1 MKTRLDCY
9 PCFLR
14 QSLQAARL
22 AGAAEETQRAILEMV
37 LHELIGIIS
46 VDTMPVEMG
55 DRIHR
60 LVREQTGNVDPY
72 RAVKARD
79 TAAALEMYPQLKEI
93 IAAAEDPRAVG
104 ARLAIAG
111 NIIDFGVGLEYD
123 LWDTVTRVL
132 AQPFAIDDSAALRAA
147 LDAADW
153 LLYIGDN
160 AGETVFDRLFIETL
174 HMPVIYAVKDIPVL
188 NDATREDA
196 LAAGLGEVA
205 EVVSSG
211 CEAPG
216 TLLARCS
223 DEFKARYAAAPL
235 IIAKG
240 QGNYEGLSTAPGPLF
255 FLLQTKCPVL
265 ARDVGT
271 QVGDIVLKRGEYD
284 TAFRES

>member
-22 AGAAEETQRAILEMV
+22 AGANEETQSAILDMV
-37 LHELIGIIS
+37 LRELVKIIS

-60 LVREQTGNVDPY
+60 LVREQTGNIDPY
-72 RAVKARD
+72 RAAKEHD
-79 TAAALEMYPQLKEI
+79 TNAALEMYPHLKEI
-93 IAAAEDPRAVG
+93 VTEAENAWEAG

-123 LWDTVTRVL
+123 LWETVERVL
-132 AQPFAIDDSAALRAA
+132 VQPFAIDDGAAFRAA
-147 LDAADW
+147 IDDTDW
-153 LLYIGDN
+153 ILYIADN
-160 AGETVFDRLFIETL
+160 AGETVFDRVFIETL
-174 HMPVIYAVKDIPVL
+174 DIPVVYAVKEIPVL

-205 EVVSSG
+205 EVISSG

-223 DEFKARYAAAPL
+223 DDFRARYAAAPL

-240 QGNYEGLSTAPGPLF
+240 QGNYEGLSNETGPLF

-265 ARDVGT
+265 SRDVGT
-271 QVGDIVLKRGEYD
+271 EVGDIVLKRGKWEH
-284 TAFRES
+284 S